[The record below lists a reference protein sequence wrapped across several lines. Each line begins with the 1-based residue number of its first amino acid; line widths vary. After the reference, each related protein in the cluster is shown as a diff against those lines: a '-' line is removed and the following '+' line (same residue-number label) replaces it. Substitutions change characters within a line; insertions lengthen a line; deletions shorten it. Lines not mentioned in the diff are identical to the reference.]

1 MSPKTRCEMTSKTS
15 TAVAPS
21 YPWGNGCTG
30 WHLVQNEQLG
40 VIQETM
46 PPGTAEVR
54 HYHERAQQFFYVLRG
69 QGTFELDG
77 VILHLGPGEGVIVP
91 PGQPHQLHNEAPEAL
106 EFLVIS
112 TPHAHGDRVLA
123 P

>member
-1 MSPKTRCEMTSKTS
+1 MPSKVS
-15 TAVAPS
+15 TATAPS
-21 YPWGNGCTG
+21 YAWGEGCTG
-30 WHLVQNEQLG
+30 WHLVKNDYLG

-54 HYHERAQQFFYVLRG
+54 HYHARAQQFFYVLRG
-69 QGTFELDG
+69 QGTFELAG
-77 VILHLGPGEGVIVP
+77 QTLRLGPGEGIEVAA
-91 PGQPHQLHNEAPEAL
+91 GQPHQLRNEAAQPL

-123 P
+123 PAATQLL